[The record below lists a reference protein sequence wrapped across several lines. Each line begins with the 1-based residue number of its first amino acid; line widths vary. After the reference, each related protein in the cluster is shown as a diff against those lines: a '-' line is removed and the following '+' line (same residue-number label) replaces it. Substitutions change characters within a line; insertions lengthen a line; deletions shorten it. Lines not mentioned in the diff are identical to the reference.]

1 MVLPVARTRYEAET
15 YVMVNPCVCG
25 QRDFRPEHIVDV
37 PAGPHGAS
45 EWHGV
50 CPGCGHSRLFVF
62 GRPARPYAEP
72 QPGERGPEWLFGGSE
87 PSELIDPG
95 CWMAIALDYVD
106 AARRTPRIEGSV
118 PLFRPV
124 VHELWWWAA
133 AAVAEAAKFVPGS
146 ADEVPV
152 DAFMSGVALRTHA
165 SAPAGAFRRRA
176 LRHRVAG
183 YLKGRAVGDEP
194 AWRRRLAETP
204 ETLGLPGPAWVR
216 LLAALLERFARFEA
230 SSDPALLLDHEA
242 LLEASALTG
251 PNTLVDPITLQTC
264 GMLHWQRHVC
274 QALAGQPAADDLA
287 AALRCFRPLLD
298 MERAAPAGTGAPPAQ
313 IPRPLRLVLECRAG

>member
-1 MVLPVARTRYEAET
+1 
-15 YVMVNPCVCG
+15 
-25 QRDFRPEHIVDV
+25 
-37 PAGPHGAS
+37 
-45 EWHGV
+45 
-50 CPGCGHSRLFVF
+50 
-62 GRPARPYAEP
+62 
-72 QPGERGPEWLFGGSE
+72 
-87 PSELIDPG
+87 
-95 CWMAIALDYVD
+95 
-106 AARRTPRIEGSV
+106 
-118 PLFRPV
+118 
-124 VHELWWWAA
+124 
-133 AAVAEAAKFVPGS
+133 
-146 ADEVPV
+146 
-152 DAFMSGVALRTHA
+152 MSGVALRTHA

-230 SSDPALLLDHEA
+230 SSDPALLLDDEA